1 MATLPT
7 PDRILDAAEE
17 LFAEQGFASS
27 LRNITSSAGVNLAAV
42 NYHFGSKEELIREL
56 FARRLGPLN
65 KERLELL
72 DRVESASG
80 GTPPLEEIV
89 NAFVGPA
96 LRMSHDPR
104 GAIFMRLFGHT
115 MSQRDD
121 RILRM
126 FTDQLRVVIE
136 RFSAALAR
144 ALPHLGREEILW
156 RMLFMVGSMAHT
168 MALSDKFPSISGGLC
183 QAADVETTLRRLVP
197 FLAGGLR
204 AVAPTSK
211 SGGVI

>member
-1 MATLPT
+1 MATVPT
-7 PDRILDAAEE
+7 RDRILDAAEE

-27 LRNITSSAGVNLAAV
+27 LRNITSNAGVNLAAV
-42 NYHFGSKEELIREL
+42 NYHFGSKEALIEEL
-56 FARRLGPLN
+56 FARRIGPLN
-65 KERLELL
+65 EERLELL
-72 DRVESASG
+72 ARADG
-80 GTPPLEEIV
+80 LEEIV
-89 NAFVGPA
+89 EAFVGPA

-126 FTDQLRVVIE
+126 FTDQFRVIVE

-144 ALPHLGREEILW
+144 ALPHVEREEILW
-156 RMLFMVGSMAHT
+156 RILFMVGSMAHT
-168 MALSDKFPSISGGLC
+168 MALSDKFPSISGGVC

-197 FLAGGLR
+197 FLAGGMR
-204 AVAPTSK
+204 AAAPTRN
-211 SGGVI
+211 SGGAV

>member
-1 MATLPT
+1 MAAVPT
-7 PDRILDAAEE
+7 RDRILDAAEE

-65 KERLELL
+65 EERLELL
-72 DRVESASG
+72 DRAESASG

-197 FLAGGLR
+197 FVAGGLR
-204 AVAPTSK
+204 AAAPTSK